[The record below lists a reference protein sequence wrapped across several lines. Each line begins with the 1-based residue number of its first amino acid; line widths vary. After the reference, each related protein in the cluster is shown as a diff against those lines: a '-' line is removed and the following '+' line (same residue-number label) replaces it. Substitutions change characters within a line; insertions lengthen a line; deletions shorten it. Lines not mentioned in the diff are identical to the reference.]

1 MYREGE
7 GQSWLDWVRAHHVC
21 QSSLT
26 SIQTV
31 PVSFLLVGA
40 SVLNV
45 VYLFSRI
52 RLYRLHHN
60 PEPVSSPNAAFV
72 SAQLDFE
79 PLVPPPL
86 LSRIY
91 AASWFAFI
99 SIWRFLLGM
108 GPLPPKPV
116 LHGKT
121 SRVQELSVWNPGE
134 LDLRLFGIY
143 SPVHALLWM
152 ATTSAN
158 WMLTL
163 FIMGMLSAQ
172 VCSTSSPS

>member
-1 MYREGE
+1 M
-7 GQSWLDWVRAHHVC
+7 LIA
-21 QSSLT
+21 
-26 SIQTV
+26 
-31 PVSFLLVGA
+31 A
-40 SVLNV
+40 SVLNAL
-45 VYLFSRI
+45 YLFSRI
-52 RLYRLHHN
+52 KLYRLHHK

-86 LSRIY
+86 AARIY
-91 AASWFAFI
+91 AGMWTTFRSL
-99 SIWRFLLGM
+99 WRFLLGM

-116 LHGKT
+116 LQGKT
-121 SRVQELSVWNPGE
+121 ARVQELSVWNPGD

-163 FIMGMLSAQ
+163 LIMGVLSAQ
-172 VCSTSSPS
+172 VRMALAETWSAAD